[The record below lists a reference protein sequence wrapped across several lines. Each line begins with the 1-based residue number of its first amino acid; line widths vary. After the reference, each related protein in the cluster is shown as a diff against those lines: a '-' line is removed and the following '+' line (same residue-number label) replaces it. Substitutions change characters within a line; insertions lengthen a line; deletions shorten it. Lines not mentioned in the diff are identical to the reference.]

1 MIIFIGVN
9 NYFIKKDNLHI
20 YIFLKKKK
28 EELFRFF
35 SKKKLRSQK

>member
-9 NYFIKKDNLHI
+9 NYFIKKDNLNI
-20 YIFLKKKK
+20 YIFFKKK